1 MQIDYHRYESL
12 PLFTSPLSLDLSGS
26 LILLVLSAVDLH
38 FSKLLP
44 ENFKFLV
51 VLFNVIWIV
60 DNNNIF
66 LVALSSLNCPVE
78 RSSDEM
84 SIINDNKL
92 VVHMEL
98 WAIICPDSDALLTK
112 PMNIT
117 SLVGHALIIG
127 DYADLN
133 SSLMGSV
140 QSIC

>member
-51 VLFNVIWIV
+51 VLFNVIGIV

-66 LVALSSLNCPVE
+66 LVALASLNCPVE

-92 VVHMEL
+92 IVHVEL
-98 WAIICPDSDALLTK
+98 WAIICPDCDALLTK